1 MHWFTV
7 NLFLKARMT
16 NPYIGQAYSG
26 DGGSKAGLM
35 GWAAGME
42 SSSARVRRV
51 FVVRQMCLLIDE
63 RLWCLNACIKI
74 ARSNKYLKV

>member
-1 MHWFTV
+1 M

-35 GWAAGME
+35 GWATGME
-42 SSSARVRRV
+42 SSPARVRRV

-63 RLWCLNACIKI
+63 GVWCLSECIKI
-74 ARSNKYLKV
+74 AQSNKYLS